1 MNREVLSN
9 YDVMTVGE
17 AFGVTLE
24 QTPLLVDERR
34 NELDMIFHFD
44 VVRLDRGVAWRWKPW
59 TLPDLK
65 AIYSRFD
72 KGLDVHSWHTVFL
85 SNHDNPRAVSHFG
98 DDSPEYRVPSAKL
111 LATMLLTLK
120 GTPFIYQGDELGMT
134 NYPFTRVDEFDDIEV
149 KNAWKAEVL
158 TNQVSAD
165 EFIAHML
172 KTSRDHSRTPMQWD
186 DSPNGGFTTAAK
198 AWLAVNP
205 NFKEINAKQA
215 QADQGS
221 IYNYFR
227 KVIDL
232 RKKAPALI
240 YGDYED
246 LDPENPAIFAY
257 TRTLGTDGYLVVLN
271 FSKDTVAYAI
281 PRGLKAVQMI
291 ISNSESDEENTSLLN
306 LKGWEARVYT

>member
-1 MNREVLSN
+1 
-9 YDVMTVGE
+9 MTVGE

-34 NELDMIFHFD
+34 NELNMIFHFD
-44 VVRLDRGVAWRWKPW
+44 VVRLDRGEAWRWKPW
-59 TLPDLK
+59 TLSDLK
-65 AIYSRFD
+65 AIYAHFD

-134 NYPFTRVDEFDDIEV
+134 NYPFTRIDEFDDIEV
-149 KNAWKAEVL
+149 KNAWRADVL
-158 TNQVSAD
+158 TDQVNAN

-186 DSPNGGFTTAAK
+186 DSDHGGFTTGAK

-205 NFKEINAKQA
+205 NYKEINASQA
-215 QADQGS
+215 VADGNS
-221 IYNYFR
+221 VYSYFAR
-227 KVIDL
+227 AIAL
-232 RKKAPALI
+232 RKKTPALI
-240 YGDYED
+240 YGDYRD
-246 LDPENPAIFAY
+246 LDPQNPLIFAY
-257 TRTLGTDGYLVVLN
+257 TRTLATDRYLVVLN
-271 FSKDTVAYAI
+271 FSSDAVAYTLPGDLNA
-281 PRGLKAVQMI
+281 GQLV
-291 ISNSESDEENTSLLN
+291 ISNMGSNEENVSLLN
-306 LKGWEARVYT
+306 LKGWEARVYSL